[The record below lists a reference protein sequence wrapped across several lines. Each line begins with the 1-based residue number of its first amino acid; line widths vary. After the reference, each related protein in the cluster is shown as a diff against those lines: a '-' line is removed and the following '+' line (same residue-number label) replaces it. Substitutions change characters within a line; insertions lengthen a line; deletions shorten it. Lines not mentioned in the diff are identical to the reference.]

1 MITSGTVS
9 VDTFFVLSGLL
20 VSYASFKNFKKGEK
34 QPKICK
40 NIFWNYC
47 EHRIVADKPLN
58 LPIFYLHRF
67 LRLTPALAAVIFFQV
82 SLYRHLGNGPIWKKF
97 TRKMIANCEK
107 NWWAALLY
115 IQNHVDVNNMVKT
128 FWFLYFV
135 TF

>member
-1 MITSGTVS
+1 MHHLKILKKVKSNPR
-9 VDTFFVLSGLL
+9 FV
-20 VSYASFKNFKKGEK
+20 
-34 QPKICK
+34 KIYFETIV
-40 NIFWNYC
+40 NI
-47 EHRIVADKPLN
+47 EIVADKPLN

-97 TRKMIANCEK
+97 TRKMIVNCEK

-128 FWFLYFV
+128 F
-135 TF
+135 